1 MLQQI
6 REENFPKDDAFI
18 SNIELI
24 KVDLGEEE
32 NLLNLAFCPLK
43 ENFIN
48 FKKNKK
54 ENIVFFT
61 IKYQLN
67 VLSECE
73 GIFIDGT
80 FKMAPKNYYQIL
92 NFWGYLKTKK
102 IYLPLLH
109 ALMTSK
115 SQQAYNH
122 VFNSLLQLLN
132 DFNIEVTF
140 ENKIIT
146 TDCERSLR
154 NSINKILKPNQL
166 NGCYFHF
173 SKALWKKCHDYGL
186 TAKKFRKDSML
197 NLFAGL

>member
-24 KVDLGEEE
+24 KVDLGDEE

-80 FKMAPKNYYQIL
+80 FKMAPKNYYQIQ
-92 NFWGYLKTKK
+92 NFSGYLNNKK

-109 ALMTSK
+109 VLMTSK

-122 VFNSLLQLLN
+122 VLILFYNS
-132 DFNIEVTF
+132 
-140 ENKIIT
+140 
-146 TDCERSLR
+146 
-154 NSINKILKPNQL
+154 
-166 NGCYFHF
+166 
-173 SKALWKKCHDYGL
+173 
-186 TAKKFRKDSML
+186 
-197 NLFAGL
+197 